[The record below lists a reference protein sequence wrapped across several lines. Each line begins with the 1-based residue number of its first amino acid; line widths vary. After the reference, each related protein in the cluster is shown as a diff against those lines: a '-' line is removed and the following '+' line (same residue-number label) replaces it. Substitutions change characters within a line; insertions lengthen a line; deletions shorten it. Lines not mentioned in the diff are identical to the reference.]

1 MMRIIFEVI
10 YYIYKATS
18 RLSQLL
24 KLTQRQR
31 SEMDFVHFA
40 LNQQKVE

>member
-1 MMRIIFEVI
+1 MLYTDKKI
-10 YYIYKATS
+10 YRYVNVTS
-18 RLSQLL
+18 HVSQLL

-40 LNQQKVE
+40 SCER